1 MHPAQSFLVIPNSCL
16 LSMHPVQCQITPAFQ
31 VSESDVSTTI
41 MYVVAQDHSIHTS
54 TSLDSYPKTD
64 TKNE

>member
-1 MHPAQSFLVIPNSCL
+1 MHPTQSFLVIPDSCL
-16 LSMHPVQCQITPAFQ
+16 VDASRAVPITPAFQ

-41 MYVVAQDHSIHTS
+41 MYVIPQDHSIHTS